1 MLLFS
6 ATFPP
11 RIVQLALEFM
21 QSPVRVAVGKTGVA
35 NENIQQDIV
44 VLRVGSETSVE
55 CSPSDRRSIG
65 CVVPSVRWKCEGRF

>member
-1 MLLFS
+1 MVSMGFEQQIRSLLLSIREDCQMLLFS

-35 NENIQQDIV
+35 NQNIQQDIV
-44 VLRVGSETSVE
+44 VLRVYLY
-55 CSPSDRRSIG
+55 
-65 CVVPSVRWKCEGRF
+65 